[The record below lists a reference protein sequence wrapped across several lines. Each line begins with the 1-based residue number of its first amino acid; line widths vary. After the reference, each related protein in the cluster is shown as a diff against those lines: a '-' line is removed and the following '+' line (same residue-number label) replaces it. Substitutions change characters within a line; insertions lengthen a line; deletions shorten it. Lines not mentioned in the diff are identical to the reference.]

1 MNLKDYACKLS
12 ELAPKV
18 KLGLLEWDTSKMI
31 RNLLNC
37 EANQL
42 ERILCYID
50 MYGRIKCYEDNKTHT
65 CVVTL
70 QKETDKSRLAML
82 GEHF

>member
-18 KLGLLEWDTSKMI
+18 KLGLLEWDTSKII

-42 ERILCYID
+42 ERIICYID
-50 MYGRIKCYEDNKTHT
+50 IYGGIKCYEDNKTHE
-65 CVVTL
+65 CVVTM

-82 GEHF
+82 GVHF